1 MHKALKVV
9 LRIAFHTI
17 SALTMAWQIES
28 GLEFSTVA
36 LRHCSNASD
45 FLEFRLRDVHVCDPV
60 CVYVYVYAYNPA
72 CDQDETRESKTGPC
86 RYWKVLN
93 LPHPGALEQ

>member
-9 LRIAFHTI
+9 LRIGFHTI

-36 LRHCSNASD
+36 LHHCSNASD
-45 FLEFRLRDVHVCDPV
+45 FGV
-60 CVYVYVYAYNPA
+60 PA
-72 CDQDETRESKTGPC
+72 
-86 RYWKVLN
+86 
-93 LPHPGALEQ
+93 